1 MGARLRRRGMHKA
14 LAAWSDTVATS
25 ALEQTASEDDAAE
38 LARLRT
44 LGRLLAAWREA
55 SANAA
60 AAGSTATNLRERS
73 AERHLAAVFQTWR
86 LESSESAGRR
96 LGKLAAA
103 AGHLSVL
110 TSAAM
115 FGAWRQ
121 SVVERGACD
130 AAADSLWHG
139 VQGSRL
145 RSALAAWQEAAA
157 HSRATQLVADARWT
171 ACHSRTV
178 GAALAAWQ
186 MLAADQARCRG
197 DLLKAHI
204 RGAAAVK
211 LRATFGSW
219 RQLAQQL
226 NQARAAAEVASAAQ
240 EGRALSGAFQGWRR
254 RAQGAQRRRLH
265 GAQASR

>member
-1 MGARLRRRGMHKA
+1 MGARLRRRSMHKA

-44 LGRLLAAWREA
+44 LRRLLAAWREA

-86 LESSESAGRR
+86 LESSQSAGRR

-110 TSAAM
+110 RSAAM
-115 FGAWRQ
+115 FVAWRQ
-121 SVVERGACD
+121 SVIERGARD

-139 VQGSRL
+139 VHVSRKCY
-145 RSALAAWQEAAA
+145 ALAAWQEGAA
-157 HSRATQLVADARWT
+157 HSRGTQLVADARWT

-211 LRATFGSW
+211 LHATFGSW
-219 RQLAQQL
+219 RQLAQRL
-226 NQARAAAEVASAAQ
+226 NQARAVAEAAGAAR
-240 EGRALSGAFQGWRR
+240 EGRTLSGAFQGWRR

-265 GAQASR
+265 RAQASR